1 MTDWLSCRT
10 LLCDIDGRLKIRRNT
25 VLNKIGDSEVITG
38 EKAIP
43 RVSRA
48 HISDKSHKHFGV
60 AIRLLT
66 GVTVPYE
73 AILFFRFFGH
83 GCAALWSRNLLHI
96 QVFHLFALH
105 ETASLGNAFVAPL
118 KSVDL
123 PIIESDNE
131 IQYLCNS
138 IVELDVGGAGANSV

>member
-1 MTDWLSCRT
+1 MTDWLSGRT
-10 LLCDIDGRLKIRRNT
+10 LLSDIDGRLKIRRNT
-25 VLNKIGDSEVITG
+25 VLNKIGDAEIITR

-48 HISDKSHKHFGV
+48 YISNKCHEHFGV

-66 GVTVPYE
+66 RVTVPDK

-83 GCAALWSRNLLHI
+83 GSAALWSRNLLRI

-105 ETASLGNAFVAPL
+105 ETASFGNTFVAPL

-123 PIIESDNE
+123 PIIESYDE
-131 IQYLCNS
+131 IQNLCNS
-138 IVELDVGGAGANSV
+138 IVELDIGGAGTNSV